1 MQLLFVLLGILGA
14 SAIFAWWHRQRF
26 EPLLHHVWHTIRWFW
41 LALLVLDFLGRA
53 ALPILAKAAGAP
65 DAAGESP
72 PWQLV
77 LLEITLAVPLY
88 AGVMLPFLAGILLGR
103 WRSRPS
109 GQPDTDHFMGKLTDS
124 LIGGILLAI
133 TIVLS
138 IQIALVAGGIIGAV
152 LSGTPYQFGMN
163 TFEMNAFE
171 TTLSIIGGV
180 LGAIGVVI
188 GTEIAA
194 VWRRHQRGG
203 SAAHAWVWGFR
214 IGFFAFGTLI
224 LMLWFTSDFLGPLGL
239 IQGGVLIVLSLLVGA
254 AVRHPIGWAL
264 LIFTAVFAALPSVGM
279 ALVFGPAGGNQ
290 DTTWG
295 GIGFV
300 TVFFGL
306 LGFCASAITALLV
319 ALRVLA
325 HDWRN
330 RHGRAATPPPTGSR

>member
-1 MQLLFVLLGILGA
+1 MQLLLILLALLAG
-14 SAIFAWWHRQRF
+14 SAAFAWWHRQRF
-26 EPLLHHVWHTIRWFW
+26 GPLLRQVWHTIRWFW
-41 LALLVLDFLGRA
+41 LALLVLNFLGSA
-53 ALPILAKAAGAP
+53 ILPILATAAGAP

-77 LLEITLAVPLY
+77 VIEVPWQVLVY
-88 AGVMLPFLAGILLGR
+88 AGVMLPFLAGIVLGR
-103 WRSRPS
+103 WRSSPSVRPD
-109 GQPDTDHFMGKLTDS
+109 PDHFMGKLTDS
-124 LIGGILLAI
+124 LIGGVMLAI

-138 IQIALVAGGIIGAV
+138 IQISMVAGGIIGAL

-163 TFEMNAFE
+163 TFE
-171 TTLSIIGGV
+171 TTLSIFAGV
-180 LGAIGVVI
+180 LGAIGLVI
-188 GTEIAA
+188 GTQIAA